1 MSCIGNIP
9 DKIDWIRDGERANA
23 TTFNRPLKQLLAE
36 LEKCCPDGGGGGGV
50 TTPNVYLFDQ
60 TMKGNI
66 QTGDFVYIDQA
77 NKKLEKA
84 LADGSVKENV
94 IGICKIHDDKDGKI
108 EVISQGAVDITGRT
122 LETGKLYYLHSTT
135 PGSYSTVKTN
145 TLVGVGIN
153 ENTLF
158 VKIASASGGTTVV
171 PGTGVEIDDNSIVTD
186 KTWSSDK
193 INKSLEK
200 KAEID
205 DANTLTTKTW
215 SSEKISQEI
224 QKHIGQ
230 GGGGTT
236 QCNCIDDSAPKAD
249 KTYSSNKIE
258 ELLKN
263 IKPGT
268 GGSVELTK
276 EMIIEKLGYTPANEK
291 VTDNHEKRIT
301 LLENNTGTRPGG
313 GGSSSS
319 GSVSST
325 GKYRIVNIDTDYTLT
340 ANDLAGNTIIR
351 GTKQGN
357 QNITVPIPSGSVI
370 EETDNSSINQG
381 SFGGAGLLS
390 LYALV
395 VSKYTKLS
403 VAKYKQENPNVEYG
417 TKVTPTF
424 EQWDTWF
431 PTWKQDGANIIKTQG
446 ENKLNQDRDYAVSIG
461 QWIPGVSDPFYWEA
475 MTIVKDKN
483 VTEIETWLTES
494 VTQKKFAPAEF
505 TYKPS
510 TTSVSVTS
518 GSVVT
523 IRKVDDTENSVLT
536 LLPGDGV
543 TFNPADSTILRRSG
557 SSAVL
562 VYIGDG
568 VFDIFNELP

>member
-186 KTWSSDK
+186 KTWSS
-193 INKSLEK
+193 
-200 KAEID
+200 
-205 DANTLTTKTW
+205 
-215 SSEKISQEI
+215 EKISQEI

-351 GTKQGN
+351 GTKQGD
-357 QNITVPIPSGSVI
+357 QNITVPIPSGSVT

-475 MTIVKDKN
+475 MTIVKNKN